1 MIMDKAKQDHFI
13 DLIYMLVNDQPM
25 EFVDEKVKLVLAL
38 NLIML
43 FREYLLLNFWLPY
56 LVNSREQKNDTYEDN
71 FRLTLVIQTV
81 EGFGEQHVHCK
92 P

>member
-43 FREYLLLNFWLPY
+43 FREYLLLNF
-56 LVNSREQKNDTYEDN
+56 
-71 FRLTLVIQTV
+71 
-81 EGFGEQHVHCK
+81 
-92 P
+92 

>member
-1 MIMDKAKQDHFI
+1 MIVDKAKQDHFI
-13 DLIYMLVNDQPM
+13 DLINMLVNDQPM

-43 FREYLLLNFWLPY
+43 LREYLLLNFWLPY
-56 LVNSREQKNDTYEDN
+56 LVNSWEQKNDTYEDN